1 MFETREVSPGM
12 GHNRPPE
19 SIGSIEIETAKANAA
34 QVAGRLPDWLGQ
46 RDKAL
51 LKRIEDLLAATKR
64 APKKVT
70 SKVEAEKMSDFRSQ
84 IAAAAKAAD
93 QLREIDKKAFEEP
106 AKAVH
111 GFWKKRIDEL
121 NAATAQTGLVLTA
134 YLTEERRKAAEA
146 AKKAAEKQAAEAAKR
161 QAPPPPPPPPKPTPV
176 LRGDGGSHS
185 GLRNVWTFRN
195 LDRSTLD
202 LEALRPYLADVALE
216 AAVRQAIG
224 DGVREL
230 KGVEIYEKPVITTR

>member
-1 MFETREVSPGM
+1 MFESREVTPGI
-12 GHNRPPE
+12 GHNKPPVDSIDDAKE
-19 SIGSIEIETAKANAA
+19 SAA
-34 QVAGRLPDWLGQ
+34 LAATKVPDWISR
-46 RDKAL
+46 RDGPL
-51 LKRIEDLLAATKR
+51 LKRIEALLEAAKR

-70 SKVEAEKMSDFRSQ
+70 SKDEAEKMSDFRSQ

-93 QLREIDKKAFEEP
+93 QLRDIDKKAFEEP

-134 YLTEERRKAAEA
+134 FLTEERRKAADAARKAAERAEAEA
-146 AKKAAEKQAAEAAKR
+146 AKKKVA
-161 QAPPPPPPPPKPTPV
+161 APPPPQPKPVPA

-185 GLRNVWTFRN
+185 GLRNVWSFKN
-195 LDRSTLD
+195 LDRATLD

-216 AAVRQAIG
+216 AAVRAAIA
-224 DGVREL
+224 DGVRIL
-230 KGVEIYEKPVITTR
+230 DGVEIYEKPVITTR